1 MPYQKGCP
9 QHEGRSPWSPG
20 SRGASLPS
28 PPPQK
33 PCGFSLAC
41 ALARGVA
48 GGVLPGCNLE
58 AVGQAW
64 GGPAPGCPLTQ
75 KAPLP
80 WETLTGRAGHPRGG
94 GHGAPPWGRLLSG
107 KQRPL
112 CGSLVWRRRVR
123 GEDGPRAGAQAPIPQ
138 LPRPW
143 LCGDFPRTLQPPG
156 PHSGPQPSGQTAC
169 NPRASR
175 GPRSRGEPPP
185 FLGVSWLPEATS
197 HRTSRLARAC
207 IQGAVGAEAE
217 RWWGPPFIEHRA
229 GRRVRP
235 GAGQQLHRQLLQEI
249 QSQAR
254 EGPSRASRR
263 RKASHPP

>member
-1 MPYQKGCP
+1 MEPGFPWGLSAITSPPEALWLQPRLCP
-9 QHEGRSPWSPG
+9 CTWCGRRGTPRVQLG
-20 SRGASLPS
+20 GRGAGMGRPS
-28 PPPQK
+28 PRMPPHSE
-33 PCGFSLAC
+33 GTS
-41 ALARGVA
+41 ALGD
-48 GGVLPGCNLE
+48 PD
-58 AVGQAW
+58 
-64 GGPAPGCPLTQ
+64 
-75 KAPLP
+75 
-80 WETLTGRAGHPRGG
+80 RAGRTPQGG
-94 GHGAPPWGRLLSG
+94 RTW
-107 KQRPL
+107 RPL

-185 FLGVSWLPEATS
+185 FLGVSWLLEATS